1 MFFFFYLFL
10 FDQVTEQLQASIESR
25 TTEAKKS
32 YHSLEEKLLKAAVE
46 KQELE
51 EQNKRAQI
59 SFDEQVLLI
68 HFNIFSSNDAIICFY
83 YTIKNTALH
92 RWTVSGEWPAVPKKN
107 AKQHWSRWL
116 LWKPKSNIF
125 SRTSRSR

>member
-1 MFFFFYLFL
+1 MFE
-10 FDQVTEQLQASIESR
+10 QVTEQLQASIESR

-32 YHSLEEKLLKAAVE
+32 YHSLEEKLMKAAIE

-68 HFNIFSSNDAIICFY
+68 KFNIFSSNDSIICFY
-83 YTIKNTALH
+83 DIIKNTALH
-92 RWTVSGEWPAVPKKN
+92 RWT
-107 AKQHWSRWL
+107 
-116 LWKPKSNIF
+116 I
-125 SRTSRSR
+125 